1 MSVEVRAEPV
11 RIAPR
16 AGARPAVPNA
26 PGLDGLRGL
35 AVLAVLAYHLD
46 MAWAGGGFLGVEV
59 FFTLSGF
66 LITQLLV
73 AELRRSGTVD
83 VGAFVRA
90 RARRLLPALV
100 VCVTAT
106 VLTYRL
112 MLPDD
117 APSLRWDALASL
129 VYVQNWQLVLG
140 GMPYT
145 EAFARPSPL
154 LHLWSLSV
162 EGQFYLLWPLLF
174 VGVLAAQRRAS
185 AVLAALGLAA
195 VSAVV
200 MAVVYTPDGSGLVYY
215 ATPARASGFLVGAAL
230 ALAWRP
236 EAWSRPL
243 PRAVDAVVD
252 AAGLVA
258 LVTVV
263 LAFTVVSEFDAALFD
278 RGGFLRTGLVTA
290 VVVLA
295 ATRPGIVGC
304 VLSVRLLGG
313 VGRRSYGLYLYHWP
327 VFVLCRDV
335 AVPEWLRITLC
346 LALAFTITEVSYCWL
361 ETPIRRG
368 GLRTAARAL
377 RLPRVVTAGALAAS
391 GLAVAAAV
399 VMSTSVPVGGDDGVS
414 ALAASEQAGAS
425 LVDPAVAPGPADAP
439 DADPEPAGAQ
449 AVDPV
454 VAPEPAPPAA
464 ATSPPASA
472 SGGPALVVGDS
483 IALGSAAALRSTL
496 GGDVTVDAK
505 VGRQFAASPAIVGAW
520 TSTHDGP
527 VVLALGANGT
537 VARRDLDA
545 VLAGS
550 GSRRVVLVGV
560 AVARKWRDG
569 NNAVLREAA
578 AAHGPRVAFVDWA
591 SLVAANPGTLGPD
604 GVHPGPKGRTLL
616 AKAVADAVHR

>member
-1 MSVEVRAEPV
+1 MSVVVRAEPV

-16 AGARPAVPNA
+16 AGVPNA

-35 AVLAVLAYHLD
+35 AVLGVLAYHLD
-46 MAWAGGGFLGVEV
+46 LAWAGGGFLGVEV

-83 VGAFVRA
+83 VAAFARA

-106 VLTYRL
+106 VLTYRS

-117 APSLRWDALASL
+117 VPSLRWDALASL

-162 EGQFYLLWPLLF
+162 EGQFYLLWTLLF
-174 VGVLAAQRRAS
+174 VGVLAVQRRAS
-185 AVLAALGLAA
+185 AVLVALGLAA

-200 MAVVYTPDGSGLVYY
+200 MAVVYTPDGGGLVYY

-243 PRAVDAVVD
+243 PRVVDAAVDAV
-252 AAGLVA
+252 GLVA

-263 LAFTVVSEFDAALFD
+263 LALVVMSEFDAALFD
-278 RGGFLRTGLVTA
+278 RGGFLRTGLVTG
-290 VVVLA
+290 VVILA

-304 VLSVRLLGG
+304 VLSARLLGG

-368 GLRTAARAL
+368 GIRTVARAL
-377 RLPRVVTAGALAAS
+377 RLPRVVTAGALAAT
-391 GLAVAAAV
+391 GVAVVAAV
-399 VMSTSVPVGGDDGVS
+399 VVSTSVPVGSPLEGPATLATTEPVADP
-414 ALAASEQAGAS
+414 AAASE
-425 LVDPAVAPGPADAP
+425 PADTPAIVPVADAP
-439 DADPEPAGAQ
+439 VPERVGPSAI
-449 AVDPV
+449 PPP
-454 VAPEPAPPAA
+454 PER
-464 ATSPPASA
+464 SA
-472 SGGPALVVGDS
+472 GGPALVVGDS
-483 IALGSAAALRSTL
+483 IALGSAAALRT
-496 GGDVTVDAK
+496 
-505 VGRQFAASPAIVGAW
+505 
-520 TSTHDGP
+520 
-527 VVLALGANGT
+527 ALGATPSSTRRWAGSSPPRRRSSEPGRART
-537 VARRDLDA
+537 TARSSSRSVPTAPWRDATRRRAGRLRVAASRPCRGRGRSEVARREQRRA
-545 VLAGS
+545 PRGRRQTRPAG
-550 GSRRVVLVGV
+550 GVRRLGV
-560 AVARKWRDG
+560 AG
-569 NNAVLREAA
+569 
-578 AAHGPRVAFVDWA
+578 GGQ
-591 SLVAANPGTLGPD
+591 PGTLGPD
-604 GVHPGPKGRTLL
+604 GVHPGSRGRMLL
-616 AKAVADAVHR
+616 AQAVADAVRR

>member
-1 MSVEVRAEPV
+1 M
-11 RIAPR
+11 
-16 AGARPAVPNA
+16 
-26 PGLDGLRGL
+26 
-35 AVLAVLAYHLD
+35 LAVLAYHLD
-46 MAWAGGGFLGVEV
+46 LAWAGGGFLGVEV

-73 AELRRSGTVD
+73 AELRRSETVD
-83 VGAFVRA
+83 VAAFVRA

-100 VCVTAT
+100 ACVTAT

-112 MLPDD
+112 MLPAD

-129 VYVQNWQLVLG
+129 AYVQNWQLVLG

-174 VGVLAAQRRAS
+174 VGVLAVQRRAS
-185 AVLAALGLAA
+185 AVLATLALAA

-200 MAVVYTPDGSGLVYY
+200 MAVVYTPDGGGLVYY

-252 AAGLVA
+252 AVGLVA

-290 VVVLA
+290 VVILA

-304 VLSVRLLGG
+304 VLSARLLGG

-377 RLPRVVTAGALAAS
+377 RLPRVVTAGALGAS
-391 GLAVAAAV
+391 GLVVAAAV
-399 VMSTSVPVGGDDGVS
+399 VVSTSVPVGGDGGVTV
-414 ALAASEQAGAS
+414 LAAPEPAGAS
-425 LVDPAVAPGPADAP
+425 LVDP
-439 DADPEPAGAQ
+439 
-449 AVDPV
+449 V
-454 VAPEPAPPAA
+454 VARSGRPTRRTPTRWPRRRRRHPPRPRHLPLCRPAARRWWSATRSPSAAPTPCVPCSA
-464 ATSPPASA
+464 ATSPSTRRSA
-472 SGGPALVVGDS
+472 
-483 IALGSAAALRSTL
+483 GSSPPRRQRR
-496 GGDVTVDAK
+496 DVDEHA
-505 VGRQFAASPAIVGAW
+505 
-520 TSTHDGP
+520 DGP

-560 AVARKWRDG
+560 TVARKWRDG
-569 NNAVLREAA
+569 NNAVSVRPPPLTARRWRSSTGRRWWRPTRARWVRTA
-578 AAHGPRVAFVDWA
+578 CIPARRAGRCSRKPSPMPYIADPVAEPP
-591 SLVAANPGTLGPD
+591 VAGYYDYLSSTLGTWRRS
-604 GVHPGPKGRTLL
+604 GC
-616 AKAVADAVHR
+616 AS